1 MKRYIMTTGL
11 MCICVFCSLAQK
23 QMMYGDTSRI
33 GIPFSK
39 DPHVVEFKGKYLM
52 YYSIPPK
59 QNGNAEAQGWGIG
72 IAGSKNLKDWHRI
85 GEIIPQTAYE
95 SFCVVFHVII

>member
-39 DPHVVEFKGKYLM
+39 DPHVEEFQGKYLM
-52 YYSIPPK
+52 Y
-59 QNGNAEAQGWGIG
+59 
-72 IAGSKNLKDWHRI
+72 
-85 GEIIPQTAYE
+85 
-95 SFCVVFHVII
+95 

>member
-33 GIPFSK
+33 VIPFSK
-39 DPHVVEFKGKYLM
+39 DPHVVELQGKYLM

-59 QNGNAEAQGWGIG
+59 QNGKLPWKYDKELYKR
-72 IAGSKNLKDWHRI
+72 KNTVERFFL
-85 GEIIPQTAYE
+85 
-95 SFCVVFHVII
+95 

>member
-39 DPHVVEFKGKYLM
+39 DPHVVEF
-52 YYSIPPK
+52 YSSK
-59 QNGNAEAQGWGIG
+59 AEWKRGSARLGNRHCREQ
-72 IAGSKNLKDWHRI
+72 
-85 GEIIPQTAYE
+85 E
-95 SFCVVFHVII
+95 SERLASYWRNHTSNSL